1 MNDLVRDWG
10 AGLRAWRIWTR
21 WAWIDIRQR
30 YQRSAIGPFWM
41 TISLSVTVAG
51 MSVVMGALFR
61 IPLAELVPFLT
72 TGMVLWSFVSGIVT
86 DSCYVFATAAATI
99 RASNVPLSVY
109 VYRMILRNFIALA
122 HHAAILFAVFAI
134 FGVRIDLDTLL
145 VLPALLLYALN
156 GFWLGFFL
164 GGVCAR
170 FRDIPQV
177 TINLLQLLF
186 FLTPIMWM
194 PQSLGD
200 RVIIAHANPLFHFI
214 DIARV
219 PLLGGAPLL
228 ISWIVCVTVTILGIA
243 ITLRLYRGWYRRI
256 AGWV

>member
-1 MNDLVRDWG
+1 MNDLVRDWV
-10 AGLRAWRIWTR
+10 AGLGAWRIWTR
-21 WAWIDIRQR
+21 WAWMDVRQR

-41 TISLSVTVAG
+41 TISLAVTVAG
-51 MSVVMGALFR
+51 MSLVMGALFR

-72 TGMVLWSFVSGIVT
+72 TGMILWTFVSAVVT

-109 VYRMILRNFIALA
+109 VYKMVLRNLIGLA
-122 HHAAILFAVFAI
+122 HHIPILVIVFLA
-134 FGVRIDLDTLL
+134 FGVRVDADTLL
-145 VLPALLLYALN
+145 ILPALALYVVN
-156 GFWLGFFL
+156 GVWIGFFL
-164 GGVCAR
+164 GGLCAR

-177 TINLLQLLF
+177 ALNLMQLLF

-200 RVIIAHANPLFHFI
+200 RVIIANANPLFHFI

-219 PLLGGAPLL
+219 PLLGSAPLA
-228 ISWIVCVTVTILGIA
+228 ISWFVCLTMTVGGIA
-243 ITLRLYRGWYRRI
+243 ITYLLYRKWYPRI
-256 AGWV
+256 SSWV